1 MPTGCPDL
9 FEIASASEV
18 VLACGGGGV
27 GKTSVAAAAGLQIA
41 LERAGKV
48 LVLTVDPAKRLA
60 TALGLDSLGNALK
73 RVPDDAFI
81 QAGLDK
87 PKGELWVAMLDMKQS
102 WDDLVSR
109 HAPDKDTR
117 DKILSNPLYESI
129 TSRFIQSHDYI
140 AVERLYEEYT
150 SHKFDLIVVD
160 TPPSRNAMDFLDAPK
175 RMADFLSSRLLKWLI
190 MPYRSK
196 LISMASRPF
205 YQIADKILG
214 SQFLVDISEFFVAFQ
229 SMYDG
234 FKKRAV
240 EVEVLLKG
248 QGTSFIIVTTLEEV
262 PSREA
267 ETFVEELGKRKMNLR
282 GIVLNKVLP
291 EYFMDVDTLKLANKI
306 ASDPVGI
313 ASKLSLSGAGGAGG
327 KDDMDESL
335 YSTTLYEI
343 AGSFLDFHQASY
355 NEQIQRA
362 KFEDG
367 GYSTIVLPRLDDDIS
382 DLGGLAALTGYIPNE
397 TAV

>member
-1 MPTGCPDL
+1 MSTGCPDL
-9 FEIASASEV
+9 FNIASTSEV
-18 VLACGGGGV
+18 VVACGGGGV
-27 GKTSVAAAAGLQIA
+27 GKTSVAAATGLQVA
-41 LERAGKV
+41 LESAGKV

-60 TALGLDSLGNALK
+60 TALGLGSLGNALK
-73 RVPDDAFI
+73 RVPDDAFVR
-81 QAGLDK
+81 AGLGR

-102 WDDLVSR
+102 WDDLVRR
-109 HAPDKDTR
+109 HAPDEATR
-117 DKILSNPLYESI
+117 DKILINPLYDSI
-129 TSRFIQSHDYI
+129 TSRFVQSHDYI

-190 MPYRSK
+190 LPYRSK

-214 SQFLVDISEFFVAFQ
+214 SQFLMDISEFFGAFQ

-234 FKKRAV
+234 FKKRAI

-248 QGTSFIIVTTLEEV
+248 KGTSFIIVTTLEEV

-291 EYFMDVDTLKLANKI
+291 SYLMDADTLKLANHI
-306 ASDPVGI
+306 ASDPDSI
-313 ASKLSLSGAGGAGG
+313 ASKLSMSKTEASGKTG
-327 KDDMDESL
+327 ESL
-335 YSTTLYEI
+335 YSATLYEI
-343 AGSFLDFHQASY
+343 ARSFLDFHQAGY
-355 NEQIQRA
+355 RENIQRA

-367 GYSTIVLPRLDDDIS
+367 GHSTIVLPRLDDDIS
-382 DLGGLAALTGYIPNE
+382 DLGGLASLTGYVAE
-397 TAV
+397 QATSE